1 VTSVA
6 FDRAA
11 GYYDRT
17 RAISAAAEAELVGL
31 LAGEIAGRPAV
42 EIGVGTGRIGWPLR
56 RAGVDLIGL
65 DLSRPMLERLVANG
79 GGDRFPIVEGDCTRL
94 PFAPGSFGAVVAS
107 HVFHLVSDWR
117 GAVAEARRVLRPG
130 GVLLVSRGGWQG
142 LKHDVATHFTDETG
156 IDKPPV
162 VGLDAPTDLG
172 LPRRALPVVVDR
184 QRVSLDELIGTLE
197 QGQLAWMWDLDPDL
211 LAEAGARTRVW
222 AHETYGSLE
231 EAREQVSEV
240 AWHAYDF

>member
-1 VTSVA
+1 VTSIS
-6 FDRAA
+6 FDRAP

-17 RAISAAAEAELVGL
+17 RAISPEAEAELVGL
-31 LAGEIAGRPAV
+31 LADEIAGRGAL

-56 RAGVDLIGL
+56 RVGVGLVGL
-65 DLSRPMLERLVANG
+65 DLSRPMLERLVVNG
-79 GGDRFPIVEGDCTRL
+79 GDDRFPVVEGDCTRL
-94 PFAPGSFGAVVAS
+94 PFPSGSFGAVLAS

-117 GAVAEARRVLRPG
+117 GAVDEARRVLWPG

-142 LKHDVATHFTDETG
+142 LKHDVATHFTEETG

-184 QRVSLDELIGTLE
+184 QMVTLDALIRTLE
-197 QGQLAWMWDLDPDL
+197 QGQLAWMWDIDPGL
-211 LAEAGARTRVW
+211 LVEAGARTRAW
-222 AHETYGSLE
+222 AQQTYGDLTE
-231 EAREQVSEV
+231 PREQVSEI
-240 AWHAYDF
+240 AWHAYDL